1 VTCFT
6 RGESEARVPDDVE
19 FVYGDRNDGA
29 DLAAA
34 RDEVDPD
41 CVIDMV
47 CFSPDQAEQAVDV
60 FGGEVEQ
67 FVFCSTVDVYHRPL
81 DTNPV
86 QEDAPREPPVSD
98 YGADKAECEDL
109 FMAAHDR
116 GDFETTVIRPWCTY
130 GEGGTVLH
138 TLGQGSYFLDRI
150 RQGKPVVIHGDGQT
164 LWGPCHRDDV
174 ARAFVNAVGNET
186 AYGEA
191 YHVTSEENITWGQF
205 YGTVADVMDAPDQN
219 LFTSRRR
226 FWPRRSLTGPAC
238 CSTTS
243 SSRRCSTAARP
254 AATWTSSTRLP
265 SRRGSGALSSGWRS
279 AAKLR
284 TGTAENDD
292 ELIQA
297 WREAT
302 GEVPRFGRE
311 VTQSVTFVIQVRRE
325 TKATRDRRRYHG
337 LTSTA
342 PSALA

>member
-1 VTCFT
+1 MDVLIIGGTGLISTGITRQLADGAHEVTCFT

-205 YGTVADVMDAPDQN
+205 YGTVADVMDAPDPE
-219 LFTSRRR
+219 LVHIPTEILAEAV
-226 FWPRRSLTGPAC
+226 PD
-238 CSTTS
+238 
-243 SSRRCSTAARP
+243 
-254 AATWTSSTRLP
+254 
-265 SRRGSGALSSGWRS
+265 
-279 AAKLR
+279 R
-284 TGTAENDD
+284 TGMLLDHFQFSTVFVNSKARRDLDFEYTITFEEGVRRTIEWLEERGEIEDWDSENDD

-302 GEVPRFGRE
+302 GKFLD
-311 VTQSVTFVIQVRRE
+311 SVA
-325 TKATRDRRRYHG
+325 K
-337 LTSTA
+337 
-342 PSALA
+342 

>member
-1 VTCFT
+1 MHVLIIGGTGLISTGITRQLVDSEHEVTCFT
-6 RGESEARVPDDVE
+6 RGESDARVPETVD
-19 FVYGDRNDGA
+19 FVHGDRDERA
-29 DLAAA
+29 DLTAA

-41 CVIDMV
+41 CVLDMV

-60 FGGEVEQ
+60 FADEVEQ

-98 YGADKAECEDL
+98 YGADKAECEDI
-109 FMAAHDR
+109 FMAAHNR
-116 GDFETTVIRPWCTY
+116 GDFETTIIRPWCTY

-205 YGTVADVMDAPDQN
+205 YETVADVMDAPDPEFVHIPTEI
-219 LFTSRRR
+219 LAEAV
-226 FWPRRSLTGPAC
+226 PD
-238 CSTTS
+238 
-243 SSRRCSTAARP
+243 
-254 AATWTSSTRLP
+254 
-265 SRRGSGALSSGWRS
+265 
-279 AAKLR
+279 R
-284 TGTAENDD
+284 TGMLLAHFQFSTVFDNSKARRDLDFEYTITFEEGVRRTIEWLEERDEIDDWDSENDD
-292 ELIQA
+292 EIIAA
-297 WREAT
+297 WRDAT
-302 GEVPRFGRE
+302 GSFLEGV
-311 VTQSVTFVIQVRRE
+311 
-325 TKATRDRRRYHG
+325 
-337 LTSTA
+337 
-342 PSALA
+342 